1 MATANLLWQP
11 LKEGRLRFEDLEA
24 VQARRDFPTRATQRL
39 QLTMQNAII
48 APTLAATGKVKPPLL
63 LRLLTGVPFLSRIPA
78 RLLGLGF
85 RPEHVAAPIRAGKG
99 Y

>member
-1 MATANLLWQP
+1 MT
-11 LKEGRLRFEDLEA
+11 FESFQRI
-24 VQARRDFPTRATQRL
+24 QARRDFPTRATQRL

-99 Y
+99 V